1 MFSFLSGLLSRADD
15 YGRWPMM
22 GWDQSSEAAARG
34 PVWGYGHMLPTMM
47 GWGWG
52 DGGSLSYLGLAF
64 SLVIQ
69 VLLVALLLA
78 LLRWLWKKG
87 N

>member
-1 MFSFLSGLLSRADD
+1 MFSFLSGLLAKAD
-15 YGRWPMM
+15 YGRWPML
-22 GWDQSSEAAARG
+22 GWNQSSESTGTSA
-34 PVWGYGHMLPTMM
+34 VWGYGHMFPAMM

-52 DGGSLSYLGLAF
+52 DGGPLSYLSLAF
-64 SLVIQ
+64 VFVIQ